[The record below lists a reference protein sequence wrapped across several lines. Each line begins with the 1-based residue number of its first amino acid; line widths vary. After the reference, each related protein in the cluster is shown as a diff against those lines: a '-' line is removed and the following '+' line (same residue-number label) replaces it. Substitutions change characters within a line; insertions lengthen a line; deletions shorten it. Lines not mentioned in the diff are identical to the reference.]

1 MSYSFNL
8 SGSDDTLQIALVRDE
23 IDDISSS
30 DELGGGS
37 EGVNYFV
44 TDERILAR
52 LTSAGDELGAS
63 ASLLEKRL
71 SAAASILDTLA
82 TNQAYILKKQ
92 ETLEQDTDGPAVAAA
107 IRAHAKTL
115 RERLAAARKDRE
127 ASEGAVNRILAT
139 PRSHSVPVRTYF

>member
-1 MSYSFNL
+1 MPYSFDL
-8 SGSDDTLQIALVRDE
+8 SSSGDTLQIALLRDE

-30 DELGGGS
+30 ADLDGGS

-52 LTSAGDELGAS
+52 LTSAGDELGSS
-63 ASLLEKRL
+63 ASLLERRL

-115 RERLAAARKDRE
+115 RDRLAKVRKEREESESAA
-127 ASEGAVNRILAT
+127 NRIFAM
-139 PRSHSVPVRTYF
+139 PRSQSVPVRTYY